1 MSIHP
6 DNSKNFLEDNQT
18 NPSEQ
23 NNISVTSLINEIPLN
38 TLNDFYDIETSIF
51 KKRIDKLNLKF
62 YWESESLGSQKEIPK
77 PYNKLFLILFKQ
89 INLFT
94 DEIERLNLIIR
105 DKNKNEKYFKDKIF
119 EFSQKEKE
127 RILTKQMLKNYQ
139 KQNKLLEKRMKERLQ
154 VEEKLKYEI
163 EKLKQQN
170 GQNYTSNV
178 NGSVINNSFVNN
190 ITKGKNNQSTNK
202 RNCHSIDTRA
212 IEKSNIS
219 VKKKVKQRNRCQNGN
234 YLNNSMILP
243 TNKTFNTFLTENN
256 GNTNDTGIN
265 KDLVYQCLNHFND
278 EIDNLEQ
285 IETFLEK
292 QKKEIKDVFTKS
304 NFTTLKNTL
313 KGIPR

>member
-62 YWESESLGSQKEIPK
+62 YWESESLGAQKEIPK

-219 VKKKVKQRNRCQNGN
+219 VQKKVKQRNRCQNGN

>member
-190 ITKGKNNQSTNK
+190 INKGKNNQSTNK

-219 VKKKVKQRNRCQNGN
+219 VQKKVKQRNRCQNGN

>member
-6 DNSKNFLEDNQT
+6 DSSKNFLEDNQT
-18 NPSEQ
+18 NPTEQ
-23 NNISVTSLINEIPLN
+23 NNISISSLLNEIPLN
-38 TLNDFYDIETSIF
+38 TLNDFYDIETSLF

-170 GQNYTSNV
+170 GQNYPSGV
-178 NGSVINNSFVNN
+178 GGSVINNSLLNSIN
-190 ITKGKNNQSTNK
+190 KGKNNQSTNK
-202 RNCHSIDTRA
+202 RNCHSIDTRG
-212 IEKSNIS
+212 IEKSNIRAQ
-219 VKKKVKQRNRCQNGN
+219 KKIKQRNRGQNGN

-256 GNTNDTGIN
+256 GNTNDNGIN

-304 NFTTLKNTL
+304 NFITLKNTL

>member
-170 GQNYTSNV
+170 GQNYTSSV
-178 NGSVINNSFVNN
+178 GGSVINNSFVNN
-190 ITKGKNNQSTNK
+190 INKGKNNQSQVFVFKNP
-202 RNCHSIDTRA
+202 
-212 IEKSNIS
+212 
-219 VKKKVKQRNRCQNGN
+219 
-234 YLNNSMILP
+234 YL
-243 TNKTFNTFLTENN
+243 
-256 GNTNDTGIN
+256 
-265 KDLVYQCLNHFND
+265 
-278 EIDNLEQ
+278 
-285 IETFLEK
+285 
-292 QKKEIKDVFTKS
+292 
-304 NFTTLKNTL
+304 
-313 KGIPR
+313 

>member
-190 ITKGKNNQSTNK
+190 INKGKNNQSTNK

>member
-18 NPSEQ
+18 NQSEQ

-170 GQNYTSNV
+170 GQNYTSSV
-178 NGSVINNSFVNN
+178 GGSVINNSFVNN
-190 ITKGKNNQSTNK
+190 INKGKNNQSTNK

-212 IEKSNIS
+212 FEKSNIS
-219 VKKKVKQRNRCQNGN
+219 VQKKVKQRNRCQNGN